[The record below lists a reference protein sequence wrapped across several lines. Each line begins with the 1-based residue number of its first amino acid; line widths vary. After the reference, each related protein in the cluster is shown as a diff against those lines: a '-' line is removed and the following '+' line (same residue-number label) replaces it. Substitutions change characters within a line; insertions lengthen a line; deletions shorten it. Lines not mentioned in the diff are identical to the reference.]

1 MPGLPRWRRF
11 GAKAAAGFLGRE
23 AGQALVEY
31 ALIIALVII
40 VVVAAVTAFGAAIG
54 PLIAAIIPA
63 L

>member
-54 PLIAAIIPA
+54 P
-63 L
+63 